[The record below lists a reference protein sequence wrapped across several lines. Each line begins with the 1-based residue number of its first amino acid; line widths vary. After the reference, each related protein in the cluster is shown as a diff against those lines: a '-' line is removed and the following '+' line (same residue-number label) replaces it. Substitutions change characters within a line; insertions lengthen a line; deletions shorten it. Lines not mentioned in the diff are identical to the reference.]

1 MSANQSVKHRRK
13 KQFFFLNFW
22 FVALVI
28 LINCCHVLC
37 GQDAIEITFSVP
49 ENVSIGSTVGHLPS
63 SGLGSFIFIDQDES
77 FATYFDTQS
86 LQSSGEVKT
95 TSTLDHETNS
105 LFDAILI
112 NETGAFFKV
121 SSIVLENLLA
131 Y

>member
-28 LINCCHVLC
+28 LINCCHVLY

-112 NETGAFFKV
+112 NATGALFKV
-121 SSIVLENLLA
+121 SSIVL
-131 Y
+131 